1 MKGTRV
7 HNDTA
12 TDGTSYTTATSS
24 LSSSVNIFNGF
35 SDQAAV
41 ESAGFSLSA
50 ERHNLNRVQ
59 QSTVY
64 QTISTF
70 IAAITNQELITVG
83 EENLQDNRRQLA
95 RILAFYKAGKRP
107 VTDLYQQ
114 QAETSQAELS
124 LLSDER
130 DLQTSKL
137 EVLQT
142 IGISSTE
149 RFRIVAP
156 DIPEPSALKADLPAQ
171 DILATALATRTD
183 LQSQEHRIKAA
194 GEDINKAHAGLLPK
208 ISLSAEIDSNYN
220 SKKADGFGSQL
231 KDNGGIVALS
241 ITLPL
246 FDKWK
251 TRYEETQARINL
263 NKEQIAQEKLSRL
276 IGVEVEKAL
285 QAFRIAAKQFEVAQ
299 SQTRYAQQAL
309 AASEERCN
317 VGAANIVELSAA
329 RKRAIQAR
337 YDQIKALYD
346 LLLQRVAIAFYLGD
360 TAGMLAVFATR

>member
-1 MKGTRV
+1 M
-7 HNDTA
+7 
-12 TDGTSYTTATSS
+12 S
-24 LSSSVNIFNGF
+24 
-35 SDQAAV
+35 
-41 ESAGFSLSA
+41 
-50 ERHNLNRVQ
+50 
-59 QSTVY
+59 
-64 QTISTF
+64 
-70 IAAITNQELITVG
+70 
-83 EENLQDNRRQLA
+83 
-95 RILAFYKAGKRP
+95 
-107 VTDLYQQ
+107 
-114 QAETSQAELS
+114 
-124 LLSDER
+124 
-130 DLQTSKL
+130 
-137 EVLQT
+137 
-142 IGISSTE
+142 
-149 RFRIVAP
+149 
-156 DIPEPSALKADLPAQ
+156 
-171 DILATALATRTD
+171 
-183 LQSQEHRIKAA
+183 
-194 GEDINKAHAGLLPK
+194 INKAHAGLLPK

>member
-1 MKGTRV
+1 MITIFQNQQHSYDGRGRSLFIHPPAIILLVLLASIASPNTSRTEEIPRLILAKAVELALQNNSDLKTTRQQVESAETTVQQKKAVYFPNLEYSMKGTRV

-50 ERHNLNRVQ
+50 EKHNLNRVQ

-70 IAAITNQELITVG
+70 IAAVTNQELITVG

-194 GEDINKAHAGLLPK
+194 GEDIN
-208 ISLSAEIDSNYN
+208 ST
-220 SKKADGFGSQL
+220 F
-231 KDNGGIVALS
+231 
-241 ITLPL
+241 
-246 FDKWK
+246 
-251 TRYEETQARINL
+251 
-263 NKEQIAQEKLSRL
+263 
-276 IGVEVEKAL
+276 
-285 QAFRIAAKQFEVAQ
+285 
-299 SQTRYAQQAL
+299 
-309 AASEERCN
+309 
-317 VGAANIVELSAA
+317 
-329 RKRAIQAR
+329 
-337 YDQIKALYD
+337 
-346 LLLQRVAIAFYLGD
+346 RVAV
-360 TAGMLAVFATR
+360 TH